1 MSDVQFTLGVD
12 DAGGIR
18 QLDRFRKAAQA
29 TFEALKKPGERIT
42 VFNELQQQVDA
53 TGKAL
58 AVAKTRVRDL
68 AGELIRVDSANSR
81 TAASLR
87 EVTANVRTLE
97 SNAKALDRLQFGRAS
112 LVTARDRVRDL
123 GNELARA
130 AEPSRDLQLQYQKAV
145 NAYRT
150 LQRSVQRD
158 EVKLQG
164 VQADPRA
171 LQAARAQM
179 QQLTAEQQRSQLVLR
194 QLQGDYRNATRELDT
209 LTTRAKTQGGELGQ
223 LRTQLRAAGV
233 DTTRLAAEQIRLR
246 AEMAKAVPKVALQAA
261 VAGARESLGVRPFA
275 EINNEVTR
283 LQRNFQLLKA
293 SGQLSA
299 AELTQA
305 HVRML
310 ERTRELTE
318 QTNGWRTSLA
328 GVRNEVVAG
337 AAAFGGIVLAG
348 QRSFQK
354 FADFEQEMAGIQ
366 SITEL
371 TGKEVEAL
379 GEQVSKLS
387 LEMGQGAAQSAAAL
401 REILGSGIE
410 TSRGMD
416 VLRESSRAA
425 IAGMTSPEKAADV
438 GISVLNAYGDSV
450 DKLGER
456 YDQLFL
462 TIQDGRV
469 SFDDLAAGLGQVLP
483 SASAAQVGFDEIGAA
498 IARMTVQ
505 GIKAPIAIT
514 GLRSAITQL
523 SSPSPQAAKAMKEL
537 GIQWD
542 GLAGTLRQ
550 VAALKLTPEQMRSVV
565 PDIEGRTAVL
575 ALVNQMEAFNEQL
588 KRMDSAAGST
598 ERAYNI
604 MKDTPE
610 QQVRRFGSAV
620 ETLQR
625 EFGKVLSAGLPLVVG
640 LTDML
645 KAFSDLDQQTKSTII
660 SLVALGVTGKAL
672 AVVIKAIRGPFALLL
687 THISSVPGAAGAAGG
702 AVTGL
707 GGKLTQLGEIAG
719 RINLG
724 KALRVSGYAIIL
736 DQLSELYGLYQQMQE
751 LEREQ
756 EATRAGIAR
765 DIQATQG
772 YRNTLILTQQEV
784 SKLTEVEKTSY
795 VERLKQAET
804 YYRKLSE
811 QISRKDAEEKGV
823 TAPVS
828 KEALDA
834 FRQARQYQSAYS
846 KINELQAGRLASEKS
861 FQDRQDKIKK
871 EEITKVKA
879 QIAQLLGE
887 YERAN
892 KRLEETRKKRLE
904 IQKRFSELVKSFTTQ
919 KGPDASFG
927 DLNLAKINAR
937 NALRRGDTDQALA
950 EAERAAKIM
959 ESLREAGTN
968 TYGFA
973 GIAKELEQ
981 IANAAAK
988 MDEKTAESSVKA
1000 NEAVI
1005 EQLLQKA
1012 EALKRISVGFV
1023 SDAESEDATRAR
1035 MLALAEEWRRYM
1047 QVQVTLI
1054 PPDAGDKKQAESMVN
1069 GAAPATTIPSPPKL
1083 ATGGIVRGPGTA
1095 TSDSIWAR
1103 LSDGEGVLNAAAV
1116 RHYGQ
1121 GLVHQLNRRALPR
1134 FADGGV
1140 VGRAAPPV
1148 VPAHGDLTATAGGAD
1163 QDWGTQVWD
1172 FGQGQTATIRMPRS
1186 TAEEIR
1192 RARLKLGS

>member
-145 NAYRT
+145 DAYRT

-164 VQADPRA
+164 VKADPQA

-209 LTTRAKTQGGELGQ
+209 LTTRASTQSAQLGQ

-233 DTTRLAAEQIRLR
+233 DTTQLAAEQVRLR
-246 AEMAKAVPKVALQAA
+246 AEMAKAAPNIALQAA
-261 VAGARESLGVRPFA
+261 VGSAREALGVRPFA
-275 EINNEVTR
+275 EINGEITR

-299 AELTQA
+299 TELTQA

-348 QRSFQK
+348 RKSFGEYAGFTQ
-354 FADFEQEMAGIQ
+354 QMAGVE

-371 TGKEVEAL
+371 TSSQIRTLSQDVRT
-379 GEQVSKLS
+379 LS
-387 LEMGQGAAQSAAAL
+387 LEMGKPAAQSAAAL
-401 REILGSGIE
+401 RDILGSGIATE
-410 TSRGMD
+410 RGLE
-416 VLRESSRAA
+416 VLGKSTKAA
-425 IAGMTSPEKAADV
+425 IAGMTDTKTAASV
-438 GISVLNAYGDSV
+438 GVSVLNAYGEGV
-450 DKLGER
+450 EKLDER

-462 TIQDGRV
+462 TVQDGV
-469 SFDDLAAGLGQVLP
+469 VEFDELAAGIGQVLP
-483 SASAAQVGFDEIGAA
+483 SAAAAKVGFDEIGAA

-523 SSPSPQAAKAMKEL
+523 SSPSPESAKAMKEL

-542 GLAGTLRQ
+542 GLAGTLRKI
-550 VAALKLTPEQMRSVV
+550 ASLKLTPEQMRSIV

-575 ALVNQMEAFNEQL
+575 ALTNQMDAFNEQL

-604 MKDTPE
+604 MKDTPQ
-610 QQVRRFGSAV
+610 QQVERFKVAV
-620 ETLQR
+620 NELQIA
-625 EFGKVLSAGLPLVVG
+625 FGQVLAAGLPLVNG

-645 KAFSDLDQQTKSTII
+645 NAFNELDPKVKNTII

-672 AVVIKAIRGPFALLL
+672 GVVLNAIRGPFALLL
-687 THISSVPGAAGAAGG
+687 THISTVPGAAGAAGG

-724 KALRVSGYAIIL
+724 KALRITGYGIIL
-736 DQLSELYGLYQQMQE
+736 EQLGELYDLYQQMQE

-756 EATRAGIAR
+756 ESYNESLKAGIA
-765 DIQATQG
+765 ASEP
-772 YRNTLILTQQEV
+772 YRNTLILQGDEIK
-784 SKLTEVEKTSY
+784 KLSETERKTY
-795 VERLKQAET
+795 LDRLKQAET
-804 YYRKLSE
+804 YYAKLAE
-811 QISRKDAEEKGV
+811 QIARQDAEKNGMS
-823 TAPVS
+823 APVS
-828 KEALDA
+828 KEAVDA
-834 FRQARQYQSAYS
+834 AGQARRYREAFKALDVVQQD
-846 KINELQAGRLASEKS
+846 RLAKDKA
-861 FQDRQDKIKK
+861 FQGRQDTLRKQ
-871 EEITKVKA
+871 ELEKVKT
-879 QIAQLLGE
+879 QLAQLTDE
-887 YERAN
+887 HTAAN
-892 KRLEETRKKRLE
+892 KRLEEARKARLE
-904 IQKRFSELVKSFTTQ
+904 IQKRFAGLVTSFTTQ
-919 KGPDASFG
+919 PAKAPSFG
-927 DLNLAKINAR
+927 SLNQAKINAR
-937 NALRRGDTDQALA
+937 DALRVGDTDKALA

-959 ESLREAGTN
+959 EDLRDAGTN

-973 GIAKELEQ
+973 GIAKELQQ

-988 MDEKTAESSVKA
+988 MDENTAESSVKA

-1023 SDAESEDATRAR
+1023 SDTESEEATRQR
-1035 MLALAEEWRRYM
+1035 MLALASEWQKYM
-1047 QVQVTLI
+1047 AVKVVLI
-1054 PPDAGDKKQAESMVN
+1054 PPDTSGIKDAGKMIDAST
-1069 GAAPATTIPSPPKL
+1069 AIPGH
-1083 ATGGIVRGPGTA
+1083 ANGTA
-1095 TSDSIWAR
+1095 SALPGWAWVGENGPELLRMRGGEQVLPSGLSLALDSQAR
-1103 LSDGEGVLNAAAV
+1103 NGGLARNLPEIPQVNSQAMQPANPLEHWGAV
-1116 RHYGQ
+1116 DLGLPGGGSAQ
-1121 GLVHQLNRRALPR
+1121 VLVHQKSMP
-1134 FADGGV
+1134 
-1140 VGRAAPPV
+1140 
-1148 VPAHGDLTATAGGAD
+1148 DLLRLQA
-1163 QDWGTQVWD
+1163 
-1172 FGQGQTATIRMPRS
+1172 RMR
-1186 TAEEIR
+1186 
-1192 RARLKLGS
+1192 GSKR

>member
-18 QLDRFRKAAQA
+18 QLDQFRKAAQA

-42 VFNELQQQVDA
+42 VFNDLQQQVDA

-68 AGELIRVDSANSR
+68 GSELVRVDSANSR

-97 SNAKALDRLQFGRAS
+97 SNAKALDRLQFGQAS

-145 NAYRT
+145 DAYRT

-158 EVKLQG
+158 EVKLQS
-164 VQADPRA
+164 VQADPQA

-179 QQLTAEQQRSQLVLR
+179 QQLTAEQQRSQVVLR

-209 LTTRAKTQGGELGQ
+209 LTTRASTQSAQLGQ

-233 DTTRLAAEQIRLR
+233 DTTQLAAEQVRLR
-246 AEMAKAVPKVALQAA
+246 AELAKAAPNIALQAA
-261 VAGARESLGVRPFA
+261 VGSARESLGVRPFA
-275 EINNEVTR
+275 EINSEITR

-299 AELTQA
+299 TELTQA

-337 AAAFGGIVLAG
+337 AAAFGGIALAG

-354 FADFEQEMAGIQ
+354 FAGFEQQMAGIQ

-371 TGKEVEAL
+371 TGKQVKGMGEEVRR
-379 GEQVSKLS
+379 LS
-387 LEMGQGAAQSAAAL
+387 LEMGQPAAESAAAL

-410 TSRGMD
+410 SSRGMD

-425 IAGMTSPEKAADV
+425 IAGMTNTKTAADV
-438 GISVLNAYGDSV
+438 GVSVLNAYGDGV

-462 TIQDGRV
+462 AIQDGRV
-469 SFDDLAAGLGQVLP
+469 EFDELAAGLGQVLP
-483 SASAAQVGFDEIGAA
+483 SAAAAKVGFDEIGAA

-523 SSPSPQAAKAMKEL
+523 SSPSPEAAKAMKEL
-537 GIQWD
+537 GIRWD

-550 VAALKLTPEQMRSVV
+550 VAALKLTPEQMRSIV

-575 ALVNQMEAFNEQL
+575 ALTNQMDAFNQQL

-610 QQVRRFGSAV
+610 QQVKRFVSAV
-620 ETLQR
+620 GDLQI
-625 EFGKVLSAGLPLVVG
+625 EFGKVIAAGLPLVIG

-645 KAFSDLDQQTKSTII
+645 KAFSGLDQQTKSTII

-707 GGKLTQLGEIAG
+707 GGRLTQLGEIAG
-719 RINLG
+719 RLNIG
-724 KALRVSGYAIIL
+724 KALRITGYGIIL
-736 DQLSELYGLYQQMQE
+736 EQLSELYSLYGRMQE
-751 LEREQ
+751 LDKAQ
-756 EATRAGIAR
+756 ADYNASLQAGINA
-765 DIQATQG
+765 AEP
-772 YRNTLILTQQEV
+772 YRNTLVLQGEEV
-784 SKLTEVEKTSY
+784 KKLTVAERNAY
-795 VERLKQAET
+795 VDRLRRAED
-804 YYRKLSE
+804 YYRQLSE
-811 QISRKDAEEKGV
+811 QISRQDMEKLGP
-823 TAPVS
+823 TAAVS
-828 KEALDA
+828 KEALEA
-834 FRQARQYQSAYS
+834 ARKASEYRKAYGD
-846 KINELQAGRLASEKS
+846 INAVQEDRLTKEKS
-861 FQDRQDKIKK
+861 FQQRQDKLKG
-871 EEITKVKA
+871 EELTKIKA
-879 QIAQLLGE
+879 QLAAVTKE
-887 YERAN
+887 HEEAN
-892 KRLEETRKKRLE
+892 KNLEEARKKRLE
-904 IQKRFSELVKSFTTQ
+904 IQKRFQELVTSFTTQ
-919 KGPDASFG
+919 KGPEASFG
-927 DLNLAKINAR
+927 SLNQAKISAR
-937 NALRRGDTDQALA
+937 NALRAGDTDKALA

-959 ESLREAGTN
+959 EDLREAGTN

-973 GIAKELEQ
+973 GIAKELQQ
-981 IANAAAK
+981 IANAAAQ
-988 MDEKTAESSVKA
+988 MDERTAESGVKA
-1000 NEAVI
+1000 REAVI

-1023 SDAESEDATRAR
+1023 SDGESEEATRQR
-1035 MLALAEEWRRYM
+1035 MLTLAGEWQKYM
-1047 QVQVTLI
+1047 QVKVVLI
-1054 PPDAGDKKQAESMVN
+1054 PPDTSGIKDAGKMIDAS
-1069 GAAPATTIPSPPKL
+1069 GTIPGH
-1083 ATGGIVRGPGTA
+1083 ANGTA
-1095 TSDSIWAR
+1095 SALPGWAWVGENGPELLRMRGGEQVLPSGLSLALDSQAR
-1103 LSDGEGVLNAAAV
+1103 NGGLARNLPEIPQVNSQAMQPANPLEHWGAV
-1116 RHYGQ
+1116 DLGLPGGGSAQ
-1121 GLVHQLNRRALPR
+1121 VLVHQKSMP
-1134 FADGGV
+1134 
-1140 VGRAAPPV
+1140 
-1148 VPAHGDLTATAGGAD
+1148 DLLRLQA
-1163 QDWGTQVWD
+1163 
-1172 FGQGQTATIRMPRS
+1172 RMR
-1186 TAEEIR
+1186 
-1192 RARLKLGS
+1192 GSKR

>member
-18 QLDRFRKAAQA
+18 QLDQFRKAAQA

-42 VFNELQQQVDA
+42 VFNDLQQQVDA

-68 AGELIRVDSANSR
+68 GSELVRVDSANSR

-97 SNAKALDRLQFGRAS
+97 SNAKALDRLQFGQAS

-145 NAYRT
+145 DAYRT

-179 QQLTAEQQRSQLVLR
+179 QQLTAEQQRSQVVLR

-209 LTTRAKTQGGELGQ
+209 LTTRASTQSAQLGQ

-233 DTTRLAAEQIRLR
+233 DTTQLAAEQVRLR
-246 AEMAKAVPKVALQAA
+246 AELAKAAPNIALQAA
-261 VAGARESLGVRPFA
+261 VGSARESLGVRPFA
-275 EINNEVTR
+275 EINSEITR

-299 AELTQA
+299 TELTQA

-348 QRSFQK
+348 GKSFGEYAGFTQ
-354 FADFEQEMAGIQ
+354 QMAGVE

-371 TGKEVEAL
+371 TSSQIRTLSQDVRT
-379 GEQVSKLS
+379 LS
-387 LEMGQGAAQSAAAL
+387 LEMGKPAAQSAAAL
-401 REILGSGIE
+401 RDILGSGIATE
-410 TSRGMD
+410 RGLE
-416 VLRESSRAA
+416 VLGKSTKAA
-425 IAGMTSPEKAADV
+425 IAGMTDTKTAASV
-438 GISVLNAYGDSV
+438 GVSVLNAYGEGV
-450 DKLGER
+450 EKLDER

-462 TIQDGRV
+462 TVQDGV
-469 SFDDLAAGLGQVLP
+469 VEFDELAAGIGQVLP
-483 SASAAQVGFDEIGAA
+483 SAAAAKVGFDEIGAA

-523 SSPSPQAAKAMKEL
+523 SSPSPESAKAMKEL

-542 GLAGTLRQ
+542 GLAGTLRK
-550 VAALKLTPEQMRSVV
+550 VASLKLTPEQMRSIV

-575 ALVNQMEAFNEQL
+575 ALTNQMDAFNEQL

-604 MKDTPE
+604 MKDTPQ
-610 QQVRRFGSAV
+610 QQVERFKVAV
-620 ETLQR
+620 NELQIA
-625 EFGKVLSAGLPLVVG
+625 FGQVLAAGLPLVNG

-645 KAFSDLDQQTKSTII
+645 NAFNELDPKVKNTII

-672 AVVIKAIRGPFALLL
+672 GVVLNAIRGPFALLL
-687 THISSVPGAAGAAGG
+687 THISTVPGAAGAAGG

-707 GGKLTQLGEIAG
+707 GGRLTQLGEIAG

-724 KALRVSGYAIIL
+724 KALRITGYGIIL
-736 DQLSELYGLYQQMQE
+736 EQLGELYDLYQQMQE

-756 EATRAGIAR
+756 ESYNESLKAGIAVSEP
-765 DIQATQG
+765 
-772 YRNTLILTQQEV
+772 YRNTLILQGDEIK
-784 SKLTEVEKTSY
+784 KLSETERKTY
-795 VERLKQAET
+795 LDRLKQAET
-804 YYRKLSE
+804 YYAKLAE
-811 QISRKDAEEKGV
+811 QIARQDAEKNGMS
-823 TAPVS
+823 APVS
-828 KEALDA
+828 KEAVDA
-834 FRQARQYQSAYS
+834 AGQARRYREAFKALDVVQQD
-846 KINELQAGRLASEKS
+846 RLAKDKA
-861 FQDRQDKIKK
+861 FQGRQDTLRKQ
-871 EEITKVKA
+871 ELEKVKT
-879 QIAQLLGE
+879 QLAQLTDE
-887 YERAN
+887 HTAAN
-892 KRLEETRKKRLE
+892 KRLEEARKARLE
-904 IQKRFSELVKSFTTQ
+904 IQKRFAGLVTSFTTQ
-919 KGPDASFG
+919 PAKAPSFG
-927 DLNLAKINAR
+927 SLNQAKISAR
-937 NALRRGDTDQALA
+937 DALRVGDTDKALA

-959 ESLREAGTN
+959 EDLRDAGTN

-973 GIAKELEQ
+973 GIAKELQQ

-988 MDEKTAESSVKA
+988 MDENTAESSVKA

-1023 SDAESEDATRAR
+1023 SDTESEEATRQR
-1035 MLALAEEWRRYM
+1035 MLALASEWQKYM
-1047 QVQVTLI
+1047 AVKVVLI
-1054 PPDAGDKKQAESMVN
+1054 PPDTSGIKDAGKMIDAST
-1069 GAAPATTIPSPPKL
+1069 AIPGH
-1083 ATGGIVRGPGTA
+1083 ANGTA
-1095 TSDSIWAR
+1095 SALPGWAWVGENGPELLRMRGGEQVLPSGLSLALDSQAR
-1103 LSDGEGVLNAAAV
+1103 NGGLARNLPEIPQVNSQAMQPANPLEHWGAV
-1116 RHYGQ
+1116 DLGLPGGGSAQ
-1121 GLVHQLNRRALPR
+1121 VLVHQKSMP
-1134 FADGGV
+1134 
-1140 VGRAAPPV
+1140 
-1148 VPAHGDLTATAGGAD
+1148 DLLRLQA
-1163 QDWGTQVWD
+1163 
-1172 FGQGQTATIRMPRS
+1172 RMR
-1186 TAEEIR
+1186 
-1192 RARLKLGS
+1192 GSKR

>member
-18 QLDRFRKAAQA
+18 QLDQFRKAAQA

-42 VFNELQQQVDA
+42 VFNDLQQQVDA

-68 AGELIRVDSANSR
+68 GSELVRVDSANSR

-97 SNAKALDRLQFGRAS
+97 SNAKALDRLQFGQAN
-112 LVTARDRVRDL
+112 LVAARDRVRDL

-145 NAYRT
+145 DAYRT
-150 LQRSVQRD
+150 LQRRVQRD

-164 VQADPRA
+164 VQADPQA
-171 LQAARAQM
+171 LLAARAQM
-179 QQLTAEQQRSQLVLR
+179 QQLTGEQQRSQVVLR

-209 LTTRAKTQGGELGQ
+209 LTTRASTQSTRLGQ

-233 DTTRLAAEQIRLR
+233 DTTQLAAEQSRLR
-246 AEMAKAVPKVALQAA
+246 AELAKAAPNIALQAA
-261 VAGARESLGVRPFA
+261 VGSARESLGVRPFA
-275 EINNEVTR
+275 EINGEITR

-299 AELTQA
+299 TELTQA

-348 QRSFQK
+348 RKSFGE
-354 FADFEQEMAGIQ
+354 FAGFTQEMAGVE

-371 TGKEVEAL
+371 TSSQIKTLSQDVRT
-379 GEQVSKLS
+379 LS
-387 LEMGQGAAQSAAAL
+387 LEMGKPAAQSAAAL
-401 REILGSGIE
+401 RDILGSGIATE
-410 TSRGMD
+410 RGLE
-416 VLRESSRAA
+416 VLGKSTKAA
-425 IAGMTSPEKAADV
+425 IAGMTDTKTAASV
-438 GISVLNAYGDSV
+438 GVSVLNAYGEGV
-450 DKLGER
+450 EKLDER

-462 TIQDGRV
+462 TVQDGV
-469 SFDDLAAGLGQVLP
+469 VEFDELAAGIGQVLP
-483 SASAAQVGFDEIGAA
+483 SAAAAKVGFDEIGAA

-550 VAALKLTPEQMRSVV
+550 IASLKLSPEDMRNIV

-575 ALVNQMEAFNEQL
+575 ALTNQMDAFNEQL

-604 MKDTPE
+604 MKDTPQ
-610 QQVRRFGSAV
+610 QQVERFKVAV
-620 ETLQR
+620 NELQIA
-625 EFGKVLSAGLPLVVG
+625 FGQVLAAGLPLVNG

-645 KAFSDLDQQTKSTII
+645 NAFNELDPKVKNTII

-672 AVVIKAIRGPFALLL
+672 GVVLNAIRGPFALLL

-707 GGKLTQLGEIAG
+707 GGKLTQLGEVVG
-719 RINLG
+719 RINIG
-724 KALRVSGYAIIL
+724 KALRITGYGIIL
-736 DQLSELYGLYQQMQE
+736 EQLSELYSLYGRMQE
-751 LEREQ
+751 LDKAQ
-756 EATRAGIAR
+756 ADYNASLQAGINAAEPYR
-765 DIQATQG
+765 STLVLQG
-772 YRNTLILTQQEV
+772 EEV
-784 SKLTEVEKTSY
+784 KKLTVAERNAY
-795 VERLKQAET
+795 VDRLRQAED
-804 YYRKLSE
+804 YYRQLSE
-811 QISRKDAEEKGV
+811 QISRQDMEKLGP
-823 TAPVS
+823 TAAVS
-828 KEALDA
+828 KEALEA
-834 FRQARQYQSAYS
+834 ARKASEYRKAYGD
-846 KINELQAGRLASEKS
+846 INAVQEDRLNKEKS
-861 FQDRQDKIKK
+861 FQQRQDKLKG
-871 EEITKVKA
+871 EELTKIKA
-879 QIAQLLGE
+879 QLAAVTKE
-887 YERAN
+887 HEEAN
-892 KRLEETRKKRLE
+892 KNLEEARKKRLE
-904 IQKRFSELVKSFTTQ
+904 IQKRFQELVTSFTTQ
-919 KGPDASFG
+919 KGPEASFG
-927 DLNLAKINAR
+927 SLNQAKISAR
-937 NALRRGDTDQALA
+937 DALRVGDTDKALA

-959 ESLREAGTN
+959 EDLREAGTN

-973 GIAKELEQ
+973 GIAKELQQ
-981 IANAAAK
+981 IANAAAQ
-988 MDEKTAESSVKA
+988 MDERTAESGVEA
-1000 NEAVI
+1000 REAVI

-1023 SDAESEDATRAR
+1023 SDGESEEATRQR
-1035 MLALAEEWRRYM
+1035 MLTLASEWQKYM
-1047 QVQVTLI
+1047 QVKVVLI
-1054 PPDAGDKKQAESMVN
+1054 PPDTSGIKDAGKLIDAS
-1069 GAAPATTIPSPPKL
+1069 ATTSGY
-1083 ATGGIVRGPGTA
+1083 ATGTASAVPGWAWVGENGPELLRMRGGEQVLPSGLSLALDSQARNSGLARNLPEIPQVNSQAMQPANPLEHWGAVDLGLPGGGTA
-1095 TSDSIWAR
+1095 Q
-1103 LSDGEGVLNAAAV
+1103 V
-1116 RHYGQ
+1116 
-1121 GLVHQLNRRALPR
+1121 LVHQKSMP
-1134 FADGGV
+1134 
-1140 VGRAAPPV
+1140 
-1148 VPAHGDLTATAGGAD
+1148 DLLRLQA
-1163 QDWGTQVWD
+1163 
-1172 FGQGQTATIRMPRS
+1172 RMR
-1186 TAEEIR
+1186 
-1192 RARLKLGS
+1192 GSKR

>member
-18 QLDRFRKAAQA
+18 QLDQFRKAAQA

-58 AVAKTRVRDL
+58 TVAKTRVRDL

-130 AEPSRDLQLQYQKAV
+130 AEPSRDLLLQYQKAV

-179 QQLTAEQQRSQLVLR
+179 QQLTAEQQRSQVVLR

-233 DTTRLAAEQIRLR
+233 DTTRLAAEQVRLR

-275 EINNEVTR
+275 EINSEVTR

-299 AELTQA
+299 TELTQA

-348 QRSFQK
+348 RKSFSE
-354 FADFEQEMAGIQ
+354 FADFTQQMAGVE

-371 TGKEVEAL
+371 TSSQIKTLSQEVRT
-379 GEQVSKLS
+379 LS
-387 LEMGQGAAQSAAAL
+387 TEMGKPAAQSAAAL
-401 REILGSGIE
+401 RDILGSGIATE
-410 TSRGMD
+410 RGLE
-416 VLRESSRAA
+416 VLGKATKAA
-425 IAGMTSPEKAADV
+425 IAGMTDTKTAASV
-438 GISVLNAYGDSV
+438 GVSVLNAYGESV
-450 DKLGER
+450 DMLDER

-462 TIQDGRV
+462 TVQDGV
-469 SFDDLAAGLGQVLP
+469 VEFDELAAGIGQVLP
-483 SASAAQVGFDEIGAA
+483 SAAAAKVGFDEIGAA

-523 SSPSPQAAKAMKEL
+523 SSPSPEAAKAMKEL

-550 VAALKLTPEQMRSVV
+550 IAAKKLGPEAMRSIV

-588 KRMDSAAGST
+588 LRMEGAAGST

-604 MKDTPE
+604 MKDTPQ
-610 QQVRRFGSAV
+610 QQVENFKTAVNDLQIAFG
-620 ETLQR
+620 Q
-625 EFGKVLSAGLPLVVG
+625 VLAAGLPLVNG

-645 KAFSDLDQQTKSTII
+645 NAFNELDPSVKSAVI
-660 SLVALGVTGKAL
+660 SLVVLGVTGKAL
-672 AVVIKAIRGPFALLL
+672 SIVVSSIRGPFSLFLGHLRETPAAAK
-687 THISSVPGAAGAAGG
+687 AAGSSLDL
-702 AVTGL
+702 L
-707 GGKLTQLGEIAG
+707 GGKIGRLGG
-719 RINLG
+719 RMKSMKL
-724 KALRVSGYAIIL
+724 KTALRGSGWLTAGVLFAEWLSLKSDLQKLANDQAEVEADLAKKTAETAKYADVLIKTAGAV
-736 DQLSELYGLYQQMQE
+736 QGLSEDEKKEYAKQLQMAE
-751 LEREQ
+751 EHW
-756 EATRAGIAR
+756 
-765 DIQATQG
+765 
-772 YRNTLILTQQEV
+772 
-784 SKLTEVEKTSY
+784 
-795 VERLKQAET
+795 RL
-804 YYRKLSE
+804 RSE
-811 QISRKDAEEKGV
+811 QISRQDLKNLGPN
-823 TAPVS
+823 APVS
-828 KEALDA
+828 KEALQAANTASEYRKAYANIDA
-834 FRQARQYQSAYS
+834 VQ
-846 KINELQAGRLASEKS
+846 EDRLTKEKS
-861 FQDRQDKIKK
+861 FQQRQDKLKGEELTKIKTQLAAVTK
-871 EEITKVKA
+871 EHE
-879 QIAQLLGE
+879 E
-887 YERAN
+887 AN
-892 KRLEETRKKRLE
+892 KNLEEARKKRLE
-904 IQKRFSELVKSFTTQ
+904 IQKRFQELVTSFTTQ
-919 KGPDASFG
+919 KGPEASFG
-927 DLNLAKINAR
+927 SLNQAKISAR
-937 NALRRGDTDQALA
+937 DALRAGDTDKALA

-959 ESLREAGTN
+959 EDLREAGTN

-973 GIAKELEQ
+973 GIAKELQQ
-981 IANAAAK
+981 IANAAAQ
-988 MDEKTAESSVKA
+988 MDERTAESGVKA
-1000 NEAVI
+1000 REAVI

-1023 SDAESEDATRAR
+1023 SDGESEEATRQR
-1035 MLALAEEWRRYM
+1035 MLTLAGEWQKYM
-1047 QVQVTLI
+1047 QVKVVLI
-1054 PPDAGDKKQAESMVN
+1054 PPDTSGIKDAGKMIDAS
-1069 GAAPATTIPSPPKL
+1069 GTIPGH
-1083 ATGGIVRGPGTA
+1083 ANGTA
-1095 TSDSIWAR
+1095 SALPGWAWVGENGPELLRMRGGEQVLPSGLSLALDSQAR
-1103 LSDGEGVLNAAAV
+1103 NGGLARNLPEIPQVNSQAIQPANPLEHWGAV
-1116 RHYGQ
+1116 DLGLPGGGSAQ
-1121 GLVHQLNRRALPR
+1121 VLVHQKSMP
-1134 FADGGV
+1134 
-1140 VGRAAPPV
+1140 
-1148 VPAHGDLTATAGGAD
+1148 DLLRLQA
-1163 QDWGTQVWD
+1163 
-1172 FGQGQTATIRMPRS
+1172 RMR
-1186 TAEEIR
+1186 
-1192 RARLKLGS
+1192 GSKR

>member
-18 QLDRFRKAAQA
+18 QLDQFRKAAQA

-42 VFNELQQQVDA
+42 VFNDLQQQVDA

-68 AGELIRVDSANSR
+68 GSELVRVDSANSR

-97 SNAKALDRLQFGRAS
+97 SNAKALDRLQFGQAS

-145 NAYRT
+145 DAYRT

-179 QQLTAEQQRSQLVLR
+179 QQLTAEQQRSQVVLR

-209 LTTRAKTQGGELGQ
+209 LTTRASTQSAQLGQ

-233 DTTRLAAEQIRLR
+233 DTTQLAAEQVRLR
-246 AEMAKAVPKVALQAA
+246 AELAKAAPNIALQAA
-261 VAGARESLGVRPFA
+261 VGSARESLGVRPFA
-275 EINNEVTR
+275 EINSEITR

-299 AELTQA
+299 TELTQA

-348 QRSFQK
+348 GKSFGEYAGFTQ
-354 FADFEQEMAGIQ
+354 QMAGVE

-371 TGKEVEAL
+371 TSSQIRTLSQDVRT
-379 GEQVSKLS
+379 LS
-387 LEMGQGAAQSAAAL
+387 LEMGKPAAQSAAAL
-401 REILGSGIE
+401 RDILGSGIATE
-410 TSRGMD
+410 RGLE
-416 VLRESSRAA
+416 VLGKSTKAA
-425 IAGMTSPEKAADV
+425 IAGMTDTKTAASV
-438 GISVLNAYGDSV
+438 GVSVLNAYGEGV
-450 DKLGER
+450 EKLDER

-462 TIQDGRV
+462 TVQDGV
-469 SFDDLAAGLGQVLP
+469 VEFDELAAGIGQVLP
-483 SASAAQVGFDEIGAA
+483 SAAAAKVGFDEIGAA

-523 SSPSPQAAKAMKEL
+523 SSPSPESAKAMKEL

-542 GLAGTLRQ
+542 GLAGTLRK
-550 VAALKLTPEQMRSVV
+550 VASLKLTPEQMRSIV

-575 ALVNQMEAFNEQL
+575 ALTNQMDAFNEQL

-604 MKDTPE
+604 MKDTPQ
-610 QQVRRFGSAV
+610 QQVERFKVAV
-620 ETLQR
+620 NELQIA
-625 EFGKVLSAGLPLVVG
+625 FGQVLAAGLPLVNG

-645 KAFSDLDQQTKSTII
+645 NAFNELDPKVKNTII

-672 AVVIKAIRGPFALLL
+672 GVVLNAIRGPFALLL

-724 KALRVSGYAIIL
+724 QALRITGYGIIL
-736 DQLSELYGLYQQMQE
+736 EQLGELYDLYQQMQE

-756 EATRAGIAR
+756 ESYNESLKAGIA
-765 DIQATQG
+765 ASEP
-772 YRNTLILTQQEV
+772 YRNTLILQGDEIK
-784 SKLTEVEKTSY
+784 KLSETERKTY
-795 VERLKQAET
+795 LDRLKQAET
-804 YYRKLSE
+804 YYAKLAE
-811 QISRKDAEEKGV
+811 QIARQDAEKNGMS
-823 TAPVS
+823 APVS
-828 KEALDA
+828 KEAVDA
-834 FRQARQYQSAYS
+834 AGQARRYREAFKALDVVQQD
-846 KINELQAGRLASEKS
+846 RLAKDKA
-861 FQDRQDKIKK
+861 FQGRQDTLRKQ
-871 EEITKVKA
+871 ELEKVKT
-879 QIAQLLGE
+879 QLAQLTDE
-887 YERAN
+887 HTAAN
-892 KRLEETRKKRLE
+892 KRLEEARKARLE
-904 IQKRFSELVKSFTTQ
+904 IQKRFAGLVTSFTTQ
-919 KGPDASFG
+919 PAKAPSFG
-927 DLNLAKINAR
+927 SLNQAKINAR
-937 NALRRGDTDQALA
+937 DALRVGDTDKALA

-959 ESLREAGTN
+959 EDLRDAGTN

-973 GIAKELEQ
+973 GIAKELQQ

-988 MDEKTAESSVKA
+988 MDENTAESSVKA

-1023 SDAESEDATRAR
+1023 SDTESEEATRQR
-1035 MLALAEEWRRYM
+1035 MLALASEWQKYM
-1047 QVQVTLI
+1047 AVKVVLI
-1054 PPDAGDKKQAESMVN
+1054 PPDTSGIKDAGKMIDAST
-1069 GAAPATTIPSPPKL
+1069 AIPGH
-1083 ATGGIVRGPGTA
+1083 ANGTA
-1095 TSDSIWAR
+1095 SALPGWAWVGENGPELLRMRGGEQVLPSGLSLALDSQAR
-1103 LSDGEGVLNAAAV
+1103 NGGLARNLPEIPQVNSQAMQPANPLEHWGAV
-1116 RHYGQ
+1116 DLGLPGGGSAQ
-1121 GLVHQLNRRALPR
+1121 VLVHQKSMP
-1134 FADGGV
+1134 
-1140 VGRAAPPV
+1140 
-1148 VPAHGDLTATAGGAD
+1148 DLLRLQA
-1163 QDWGTQVWD
+1163 
-1172 FGQGQTATIRMPRS
+1172 RMR
-1186 TAEEIR
+1186 
-1192 RARLKLGS
+1192 GSKR

>member
-18 QLDRFRKAAQA
+18 QLDQFRKAAQA

-87 EVTANVRTLE
+87 EVTAKLRTLE

-112 LVTARDRVRDL
+112 LVTARDRVREL

-145 NAYRT
+145 DAYRT

-179 QQLTAEQQRSQLVLR
+179 QQLTAEQQRSQVVLR

-233 DTTRLAAEQIRLR
+233 DTTRLAAEQVRLR

-275 EINNEVTR
+275 EINSEVTR

-348 QRSFQK
+348 RKSFSE
-354 FADFEQEMAGIQ
+354 FADFTQQMAGVE

-371 TGKEVEAL
+371 TSSQIKTLSQEVRT
-379 GEQVSKLS
+379 LS
-387 LEMGQGAAQSAAAL
+387 TEMGKPAAQSAAAL
-401 REILGSGIE
+401 RDILGSGIATE
-410 TSRGMD
+410 RGLE
-416 VLRESSRAA
+416 VLGKATKAA
-425 IAGMTSPEKAADV
+425 IAGMTDTKTAASV
-438 GISVLNAYGDSV
+438 GVSVLNAYGESV
-450 DKLGER
+450 DMLDER

-462 TIQDGRV
+462 TVQDGV
-469 SFDDLAAGLGQVLP
+469 VEFDELAAGIGQVLP
-483 SASAAQVGFDEIGAA
+483 SAAAAKVGFDEIGAA

-523 SSPSPQAAKAMKEL
+523 SSPSPEAAKAMKEL

-550 VAALKLTPEQMRSVV
+550 IAAQKLGPEAMRSIV

-588 KRMDSAAGST
+588 LRMEGAAGST
-598 ERAYNI
+598 KRAYDI
-604 MKDTPE
+604 MKDTPQ
-610 QQVRRFGSAV
+610 QQVEKFKTAVNELQIAFG
-620 ETLQR
+620 Q
-625 EFGKVLSAGLPLVVG
+625 VLAAGLPLVNG

-645 KAFSDLDQQTKSTII
+645 NAFNELDPEVKSTVI

-672 AVVIKAIRGPFALLL
+672 SVV
-687 THISSVPGAAGAAGG
+687 ISSVKGPFSLFLGHLRDTPAAANAAGVSLDLSGG
-702 AVTGL
+702 RIGRL
-707 GGKLTQLGEIAG
+707 GGRMKGF
-719 RINLG
+719 
-724 KALRVSGYAIIL
+724 
-736 DQLSELYGLYQQMQE
+736 
-751 LEREQ
+751 
-756 EATRAGIAR
+756 
-765 DIQATQG
+765 
-772 YRNTLILTQQEV
+772 
-784 SKLTEVEKTSY
+784 SKLTAARGGGWLTAAVLFAEWVRLKREIQKSVSDQAGVDADLSKKIAETTQYSEALVKSAEAVLGLSEVEKAEY
-795 VERLKQAET
+795 GKQLLRAEEHWRIRT
-804 YYRKLSE
+804 EYL
-811 QISRKDAEEKGV
+811 SRKDVQKNGFN
-823 TAPVS
+823 APVS

-834 FRQARQYQSAYS
+834 AAQARRYREAYNA
-846 KINELQAGRLASEKS
+846 IDGVQQDRLAKDKA
-861 FQDRQDKIKK
+861 FQGRQDTLRKQ
-871 EEITKVKA
+871 ELEKVKT
-879 QIAQLLGE
+879 QLAQLTDE
-887 YERAN
+887 HTAAN
-892 KRLEETRKKRLE
+892 KRLEEARKARLE
-904 IQKRFSELVKSFTTQ
+904 IQKRFAGLVTSFTTQ
-919 KGPDASFG
+919 PAKAPSFG
-927 DLNLAKINAR
+927 SLNQAKISAR
-937 NALRRGDTDQALA
+937 DALRVGDTDKALA

-959 ESLREAGTN
+959 EDLRDAGTN

-973 GIAKELEQ
+973 GIAKELQQ

-988 MDEKTAESSVKA
+988 MDENTAESSVKA

-1023 SDAESEDATRAR
+1023 SDTESEEATRQR
-1035 MLALAEEWRRYM
+1035 MLALASEWQKYM
-1047 QVQVTLI
+1047 AVKVVLI
-1054 PPDAGDKKQAESMVN
+1054 PPDTSGIKDAGKMIDAS
-1069 GAAPATTIPSPPKL
+1069 TTNPSPPKL

-1116 RHYGQ
+1116 RHYGP

-1148 VPAHGDLTATAGGAD
+1148 VPAHGGLTAAAGGAD

>member
-18 QLDRFRKAAQA
+18 QLDQFRKAAQA

-42 VFNELQQQVDA
+42 VFNDLQQQVDA

-68 AGELIRVDSANSR
+68 GSELVRVDSANSR

-97 SNAKALDRLQFGRAS
+97 SNAKALDRLQFGQAS

-145 NAYRT
+145 DAYRT

-171 LQAARAQM
+171 LQAARVQM
-179 QQLTAEQQRSQLVLR
+179 QQLTAEQQRSQVVLR

-209 LTTRAKTQGGELGQ
+209 LTTRASTQSAQLGQ

-233 DTTRLAAEQIRLR
+233 DTTQLAAEQVRLR
-246 AEMAKAVPKVALQAA
+246 AEMAKAAPNIALQAA
-261 VAGARESLGVRPFA
+261 VGSARESLGVRPFA
-275 EINNEVTR
+275 EINGEITR

-299 AELTQA
+299 TELTQA

-348 QRSFQK
+348 RKSFGEYAGFTQ
-354 FADFEQEMAGIQ
+354 QMAGVE

-371 TGKEVEAL
+371 TSSQIRTLSQDVRT
-379 GEQVSKLS
+379 LS
-387 LEMGQGAAQSAAAL
+387 LEMGKPAAQSAAAL
-401 REILGSGIE
+401 RDILGSGIATE
-410 TSRGMD
+410 RGLE
-416 VLRESSRAA
+416 VLGKSTKAA
-425 IAGMTSPEKAADV
+425 IAGMTDTKTAASV
-438 GISVLNAYGDSV
+438 GVSVLNAYGDGV
-450 DKLGER
+450 EKLDER

-462 TIQDGRV
+462 TVQDGV
-469 SFDDLAAGLGQVLP
+469 VEFDELAAGIGQVLP
-483 SASAAQVGFDEIGAA
+483 SAAAAKVGFDEIGAA

-550 VAALKLTPEQMRSVV
+550 IAALKLSPEDMRNIV

-575 ALVNQMEAFNEQL
+575 ALTNQMDAFNEQL

-604 MKDTPE
+604 MKDTPQ
-610 QQVRRFGSAV
+610 QQVERFKVAV
-620 ETLQR
+620 NELQIA
-625 EFGKVLSAGLPLVVG
+625 FGQVLAAGLPLVYG

-645 KAFSDLDQQTKSTII
+645 NAFNELDPKVKSTII

-672 AVVIKAIRGPFALLL
+672 GVVLNAIRGPFALLL
-687 THISSVPGAAGAAGG
+687 THISTVPGAAGAAGG

-724 KALRVSGYAIIL
+724 KALRITGYGIIL
-736 DQLSELYGLYQQMQE
+736 EQLGELYDLYQQMQE

-756 EATRAGIAR
+756 ESYNASLKAGIA
-765 DIQATQG
+765 ASEP
-772 YRNTLILTQQEV
+772 YRNTLILQGDEIK
-784 SKLTEVEKTSY
+784 KLSETERKTY
-795 VERLKQAET
+795 LDRLKQAET
-804 YYRKLSE
+804 YYAKLAE
-811 QISRKDAEEKGV
+811 QIARQDAEKNGMS
-823 TAPVS
+823 APVS
-828 KEALDA
+828 KEAVDA
-834 FRQARQYQSAYS
+834 AGQARRYREAFKALDVVQQD
-846 KINELQAGRLASEKS
+846 RLAKDKA
-861 FQDRQDKIKK
+861 FQGRQDTLRKQELEKLK
-871 EEITKVKA
+871 T
-879 QIAQLLGE
+879 QLAQLTDE
-887 YERAN
+887 HTAAN
-892 KRLEETRKKRLE
+892 KRLEEARKARLE
-904 IQKRFSELVKSFTTQ
+904 IQKRFAGLVTSFTTQ
-919 KGPDASFG
+919 PAKAPSFG
-927 DLNLAKINAR
+927 SLNQAKISAR
-937 NALRRGDTDQALA
+937 DALRVGDTDKALA

-959 ESLREAGTN
+959 EDLRDAGTN

-973 GIAKELEQ
+973 GIAKELQQ

-988 MDEKTAESSVKA
+988 MDENTAESSVKA

-1023 SDAESEDATRAR
+1023 SDTESEEATRQR
-1035 MLALAEEWRRYM
+1035 MLALASEWQKYM
-1047 QVQVTLI
+1047 AVKVVLI
-1054 PPDAGDKKQAESMVN
+1054 PPDTSGIKDAGKMIDAST
-1069 GAAPATTIPSPPKL
+1069 AIPGH
-1083 ATGGIVRGPGTA
+1083 ANGTA
-1095 TSDSIWAR
+1095 SALPGWAWVGENGPELLRMRGGEQVLPSGLSLALDSQAR
-1103 LSDGEGVLNAAAV
+1103 NGGLARNLPEIPQVNSQAMQPANPLEHWGAV
-1116 RHYGQ
+1116 DLGLPGGGSAQ
-1121 GLVHQLNRRALPR
+1121 VLVHQKSMP
-1134 FADGGV
+1134 
-1140 VGRAAPPV
+1140 
-1148 VPAHGDLTATAGGAD
+1148 DLLRLQA
-1163 QDWGTQVWD
+1163 
-1172 FGQGQTATIRMPRS
+1172 RMR
-1186 TAEEIR
+1186 
-1192 RARLKLGS
+1192 GSKR

>member
-18 QLDRFRKAAQA
+18 QLDQFRKAAQA

-42 VFNELQQQVDA
+42 VFNDLQQQVDA

-58 AVAKTRVRDL
+58 AVAKTRMRDL
-68 AGELIRVDSANSR
+68 GSELVRVDSANSR

-97 SNAKALDRLQFGRAS
+97 SNAKALDRLQFGQAS

-145 NAYRT
+145 DAYRT

-179 QQLTAEQQRSQLVLR
+179 QQLTAEQQRSQVVLR

-209 LTTRAKTQGGELGQ
+209 LTTRASTQSAQLGQ

-233 DTTRLAAEQIRLR
+233 DTTQLAAEQVRLR
-246 AEMAKAVPKVALQAA
+246 AELAKAAPNIALQAA
-261 VAGARESLGVRPFA
+261 LGSARESLGVRPFA
-275 EINNEVTR
+275 EINSEVTR

-293 SGQLSA
+293 SGKLSA
-299 AELTQA
+299 TKLTQA

-328 GVRNEVVAG
+328 AVRNEVVAG
-337 AAAFGGIVLAG
+337 AAAFGGIVLVGRQSFGEFAG
-348 QRSFQK
+348 FTQQ
-354 FADFEQEMAGIQ
+354 MAGVE

-371 TGKEVEAL
+371 TSSQIRTLSQDVRT
-379 GEQVSKLS
+379 LS
-387 LEMGQGAAQSAAAL
+387 LEMGKPAAQSAAAL
-401 REILGSGIE
+401 RDILGSGIATE
-410 TSRGMD
+410 RGLE
-416 VLRESSRAA
+416 VLGKSTKAA
-425 IAGMTSPEKAADV
+425 IAGMTDTKAAASV
-438 GISVLNAYGDSV
+438 GVSVLNAYGDGV
-450 DKLGER
+450 DKLDQR

-462 TIQDGRV
+462 TVQDGV
-469 SFDDLAAGLGQVLP
+469 VEFDELAAGIGQVLP
-483 SASAAQVGFDEIGAA
+483 SAAAAKVGFDEIGAA

-542 GLAGTLRQ
+542 GLAGALRQ
-550 VAALKLTPEQMRSVV
+550 IAALKLSPEDMRNIV

-575 ALVNQMEAFNEQL
+575 ALTNQMDAFNEQL
-588 KRMDSAAGST
+588 RRMDSAAGST

-604 MKDTPE
+604 MKDTPQ
-610 QQVRRFGSAV
+610 QQVERFKGAV
-620 ETLQR
+620 NELQIA
-625 EFGKVLSAGLPLVVG
+625 FGQVLAAG

-645 KAFSDLDQQTKSTII
+645 NAFNELDPKVKSTII
-660 SLVALGVTGKAL
+660 GLVALGVTGKAL
-672 AVVIKAIRGPFALLL
+672 GGVLNAIRGPFALLL

-707 GGKLTQLGEIAG
+707 GGKLTQLGAIAG

-724 KALRVSGYAIIL
+724 KALRIAGYGIIL
-736 DQLSELYGLYQQMQE
+736 EQLGELYDLYQQMQE

-756 EATRAGIAR
+756 ESYNESLKAGIA
-765 DIQATQG
+765 ASVP
-772 YRNTLILTQQEV
+772 YRNTLILQGDEIK
-784 SKLTEVEKTSY
+784 KLSETERKTY
-795 VERLKQAET
+795 LDRLKQAET
-804 YYRKLSE
+804 YYAKLAE
-811 QISRKDAEEKGV
+811 QIARQDAEKNGMS
-823 TAPVS
+823 APVS
-828 KEALDA
+828 KEAVDA
-834 FRQARQYQSAYS
+834 AGQARRYREAFKALDVVQQD
-846 KINELQAGRLASEKS
+846 RLAKDKA
-861 FQDRQDKIKK
+861 FQGRQDTLRKQ
-871 EEITKVKA
+871 ELEKVKT
-879 QIAQLLGE
+879 QLAQLTDE
-887 YERAN
+887 HTAAN
-892 KRLEETRKKRLE
+892 KRLEEARKARLE
-904 IQKRFSELVKSFTTQ
+904 IQKRFAGLVTSFTTQ
-919 KGPDASFG
+919 PAKAPSFG
-927 DLNLAKINAR
+927 SLNQAKISAR
-937 NALRRGDTDQALA
+937 DALRVGDTDKALA

-959 ESLREAGTN
+959 EDLRDAGTN

-973 GIAKELEQ
+973 GIAKELQQ

-988 MDEKTAESSVKA
+988 MDENTAESSVKA

-1023 SDAESEDATRAR
+1023 SDTESEEATRQR
-1035 MLALAEEWRRYM
+1035 MLALASEWQKYM
-1047 QVQVTLI
+1047 AVKVVLI
-1054 PPDAGDKKQAESMVN
+1054 PPDTSGIKDAGKMIDAST
-1069 GAAPATTIPSPPKL
+1069 AIPGH
-1083 ATGGIVRGPGTA
+1083 ANGTA
-1095 TSDSIWAR
+1095 SALPGWAWVGENGPELLRMRGGEQVLPSGLSLALDSQAR
-1103 LSDGEGVLNAAAV
+1103 NGGLARNLPEIPQVNSQAMQPANPLEHWGAV
-1116 RHYGQ
+1116 DLGLPGGGSAQ
-1121 GLVHQLNRRALPR
+1121 VLVHQKSMP
-1134 FADGGV
+1134 
-1140 VGRAAPPV
+1140 
-1148 VPAHGDLTATAGGAD
+1148 DLLRLQA
-1163 QDWGTQVWD
+1163 
-1172 FGQGQTATIRMPRS
+1172 RMRGNK
-1186 TAEEIR
+1186 R
-1192 RARLKLGS
+1192 

>member
-18 QLDRFRKAAQA
+18 QLDQFRKAAQA

-42 VFNELQQQVDA
+42 IFNDLQQQVDA

-58 AVAKTRVRDL
+58 AVAKARVRDL
-68 AGELIRVDSANSR
+68 GSELVRVDSANSR

-145 NAYRT
+145 DAYRT

-179 QQLTAEQQRSQLVLR
+179 QQLTAEQQRSQVVLR

-209 LTTRAKTQGGELGQ
+209 LTTRASTQSAQLGQ

-233 DTTRLAAEQIRLR
+233 DTTQLAAEQVRLR
-246 AEMAKAVPKVALQAA
+246 AELAKAAPNIALQAA
-261 VAGARESLGVRPFA
+261 VGSARESLGVRPFA
-275 EINNEVTR
+275 EINSEITR

-299 AELTQA
+299 TELTQA

-328 GVRNEVVAG
+328 SVRNEVVAG

-348 QRSFQK
+348 RKSFGEYAGFTQ
-354 FADFEQEMAGIQ
+354 QMAGVE

-371 TGKEVEAL
+371 TSSQIRTLSQDVRT
-379 GEQVSKLS
+379 LS
-387 LEMGQGAAQSAAAL
+387 LEMGKPAAQSAAAL
-401 REILGSGIE
+401 RDILGSGIATE
-410 TSRGMD
+410 RGLE
-416 VLRESSRAA
+416 VLGKSTKAA
-425 IAGMTSPEKAADV
+425 IAGMTDTKTAASV
-438 GISVLNAYGDSV
+438 GVSVLNAYGEGV
-450 DKLGER
+450 DKLDQR

-462 TIQDGRV
+462 TVQDGV
-469 SFDDLAAGLGQVLP
+469 VEFDELAAGIGQVLP
-483 SASAAQVGFDEIGAA
+483 SAAAAKVGFDEIGAA

-523 SSPSPQAAKAMKEL
+523 SSPSPESAKAMKEL

-542 GLAGTLRQ
+542 GLAGTLRK
-550 VAALKLTPEQMRSVV
+550 VASLKLTPEQMRSIV

-575 ALVNQMEAFNEQL
+575 ALTNQMDAFNEQL

-604 MKDTPE
+604 MKDTPQ
-610 QQVRRFGSAV
+610 QQVERFKVAV
-620 ETLQR
+620 NELQIA
-625 EFGKVLSAGLPLVVG
+625 FGQVLAAGLPLVNG

-645 KAFSDLDQQTKSTII
+645 NAFNELDPKVKNTII

-672 AVVIKAIRGPFALLL
+672 GVVLKAIRGPFALLL

-707 GGKLTQLGEIAG
+707 GGKLTQLGEVVG
-719 RINLG
+719 RINIG
-724 KALRVSGYAIIL
+724 KALRITGYGIIL
-736 DQLSELYGLYQQMQE
+736 EQLSELYSLYGRMQE
-751 LEREQ
+751 LDKAQ
-756 EATRAGIAR
+756 ADYNASLQAGINA
-765 DIQATQG
+765 AEP
-772 YRNTLILTQQEV
+772 YRNTLVLQGEEV
-784 SKLTEVEKTSY
+784 KKLTVAERNAY
-795 VERLKQAET
+795 VDRLRQAET
-804 YYRKLSE
+804 YYRQLSE
-811 QISRKDAEEKGV
+811 QISRQDMEKLGP
-823 TAPVS
+823 TAAVS
-828 KEALDA
+828 KEALEA
-834 FRQARQYQSAYS
+834 ARKASEYRKAYGD
-846 KINELQAGRLASEKS
+846 INAVQEDRLAKEKS
-861 FQDRQDKIKK
+861 FQQRQDKLKGEELTKIKTQLAAVTK
-871 EEITKVKA
+871 EHE
-879 QIAQLLGE
+879 E
-887 YERAN
+887 AN
-892 KRLEETRKKRLE
+892 KNLEEARKKRLE
-904 IQKRFSELVKSFTTQ
+904 IQKRFQELVTSFTTQ
-919 KGPDASFG
+919 KGPEASFG
-927 DLNLAKINAR
+927 SLNQAKISAR
-937 NALRRGDTDQALA
+937 NALRAGDTDKALA

-959 ESLREAGTN
+959 EDLREAGTN

-973 GIAKELEQ
+973 GIAKELQQ
-981 IANAAAK
+981 IANAAAQ
-988 MDEKTAESSVKA
+988 MDERTAESGVKA
-1000 NEAVI
+1000 REAVI

-1023 SDAESEDATRAR
+1023 SDGESEEATRQR
-1035 MLALAEEWRRYM
+1035 MLTLAGEWQKYM
-1047 QVQVTLI
+1047 QVKVVLI
-1054 PPDAGDKKQAESMVN
+1054 PPDTSGIKDAGKMIDAS
-1069 GAAPATTIPSPPKL
+1069 GTIPGH
-1083 ATGGIVRGPGTA
+1083 ANGTA
-1095 TSDSIWAR
+1095 SALPGWAWVGENGPELLRMRGGEQVLPSGLSLALDSQAR
-1103 LSDGEGVLNAAAV
+1103 SGGLARNLPEIPQVNSQAMQPANPLEHWGAV
-1116 RHYGQ
+1116 DLGLPGGGSAQ
-1121 GLVHQLNRRALPR
+1121 VLVHQKSMP
-1134 FADGGV
+1134 
-1140 VGRAAPPV
+1140 
-1148 VPAHGDLTATAGGAD
+1148 DLLRLQA
-1163 QDWGTQVWD
+1163 
-1172 FGQGQTATIRMPRS
+1172 RMR
-1186 TAEEIR
+1186 
-1192 RARLKLGS
+1192 GSKR

>member
-18 QLDRFRKAAQA
+18 QLDQFRKAAQA

-68 AGELIRVDSANSR
+68 GSELVRVDSANSR

-97 SNAKALDRLQFGRAS
+97 SNAKALDRLQFGQAS
-112 LVTARDRVRDL
+112 LVTARDRVREL

-145 NAYRT
+145 DAYRT

-179 QQLTAEQQRSQLVLR
+179 QQLTAEQQRSQVVLR

-233 DTTRLAAEQIRLR
+233 DTTRLAAEQVRLR

-275 EINNEVTR
+275 EINSEVTR

-299 AELTQA
+299 TELTQA
-305 HVRML
+305 HMRML

-348 QRSFQK
+348 RKSFSE
-354 FADFEQEMAGIQ
+354 FADFTQQMAGVE

-371 TGKEVEAL
+371 TSSQIRTLSQDVRT
-379 GEQVSKLS
+379 LS
-387 LEMGQGAAQSAAAL
+387 LEMGKPAAQSAAAL
-401 REILGSGIE
+401 RDILGSGIATE
-410 TSRGMD
+410 RGLE
-416 VLRESSRAA
+416 VLGKSTKAA
-425 IAGMTSPEKAADV
+425 IAGMTDTKTAASV
-438 GISVLNAYGDSV
+438 GVSVLNAYGDGV
-450 DKLGER
+450 EKLDER

-462 TIQDGRV
+462 TVQDGV
-469 SFDDLAAGLGQVLP
+469 VEFDELAAGIGQVLP
-483 SASAAQVGFDEIGAA
+483 SAAAAKVGFDEIGAA

-523 SSPSPQAAKAMKEL
+523 SSPSPESAKAMKEL

-542 GLAGTLRQ
+542 GLAGTLRK
-550 VAALKLTPEQMRSVV
+550 VASLKLTPEQMRSIV

-575 ALVNQMEAFNEQL
+575 ALTNQMDAFNEQL

-604 MKDTPE
+604 MKDTPQ
-610 QQVRRFGSAV
+610 QQVERFKVAV
-620 ETLQR
+620 NELQIA
-625 EFGKVLSAGLPLVVG
+625 FGQVLAAGLPLVNG

-645 KAFSDLDQQTKSTII
+645 NAFNELDPKVKNTII

-672 AVVIKAIRGPFALLL
+672 GVVLNAIRGPFALLL

-707 GGKLTQLGEIAG
+707 GGKLTQLGEVVG
-719 RINLG
+719 QINIG
-724 KALRVSGYAIIL
+724 KALRITGYGIIL
-736 DQLSELYGLYQQMQE
+736 EQLSELYSLYGRMQE
-751 LEREQ
+751 LDKAQ
-756 EATRAGIAR
+756 ADYNASLQAGINA
-765 DIQATQG
+765 AEP
-772 YRNTLILTQQEV
+772 YRNTLVLQGEEV
-784 SKLTEVEKTSY
+784 KKLTVAERNAY
-795 VERLKQAET
+795 VDRLRQAET
-804 YYRKLSE
+804 YYRQLSE
-811 QISRKDAEEKGV
+811 QISRQDMEKLGP
-823 TAPVS
+823 TAAVS
-828 KEALDA
+828 KEALEA
-834 FRQARQYQSAYS
+834 VRKASEYRKAYGD
-846 KINELQAGRLASEKS
+846 INAVQEDRLAKEKS
-861 FQDRQDKIKK
+861 FQQRQDKLKGEELTKIKTQLAAVTK
-871 EEITKVKA
+871 EHE
-879 QIAQLLGE
+879 E
-887 YERAN
+887 AN
-892 KRLEETRKKRLE
+892 KNLEEARKKRLE
-904 IQKRFSELVKSFTTQ
+904 IQKRFQELVTSFTTQ
-919 KGPDASFG
+919 KGPEASFG
-927 DLNLAKINAR
+927 SLNQAKISAR
-937 NALRRGDTDQALA
+937 DALRVGDTDKALA

-959 ESLREAGTN
+959 EDLREAGTN

-973 GIAKELEQ
+973 GIAKELQQ
-981 IANAAAK
+981 IANAAAQ
-988 MDEKTAESSVKA
+988 MDERTAESGVKA
-1000 NEAVI
+1000 REAVI

-1023 SDAESEDATRAR
+1023 SDGESEETTRQR
-1035 MLALAEEWRRYM
+1035 MLTLAGEWQKYM
-1047 QVQVTLI
+1047 QVKVVLI
-1054 PPDAGDKKQAESMVN
+1054 PPDTSGIKDAGKMIDAS
-1069 GAAPATTIPSPPKL
+1069 GTIPGH
-1083 ATGGIVRGPGTA
+1083 ANGTA
-1095 TSDSIWAR
+1095 SALPGWAWVGENGPELLRMRGGEQVLPSGLSLALDSQAR
-1103 LSDGEGVLNAAAV
+1103 NGGLARNLPEIPQVSSQAMQPANPLEHWGAV
-1116 RHYGQ
+1116 DLGLPGGGSAQ
-1121 GLVHQLNRRALPR
+1121 VLVHQKSMP
-1134 FADGGV
+1134 
-1140 VGRAAPPV
+1140 
-1148 VPAHGDLTATAGGAD
+1148 DLLRLQA
-1163 QDWGTQVWD
+1163 
-1172 FGQGQTATIRMPRS
+1172 RMR
-1186 TAEEIR
+1186 
-1192 RARLKLGS
+1192 GSKR

>member
-18 QLDRFRKAAQA
+18 QLDQFRKAAQA

-42 VFNELQQQVDA
+42 VFNDLQQQVEA

-68 AGELIRVDSANSR
+68 GSELVRVDSANSR

-97 SNAKALDRLQFGRAS
+97 SNAKALDRLQFGQAS

-145 NAYRT
+145 DAYRT

-179 QQLTAEQQRSQLVLR
+179 QQLTAEQQRSQVVLR

-209 LTTRAKTQGGELGQ
+209 LTTRASTQSAQLGQ

-233 DTTRLAAEQIRLR
+233 DTTQLAAEQVRLR
-246 AEMAKAVPKVALQAA
+246 AEMAKAAPNIALQAA
-261 VAGARESLGVRPFA
+261 VGSARESLGVRPFA
-275 EINNEVTR
+275 EINSEVTR

-299 AELTQA
+299 TELTQA

-348 QRSFQK
+348 GKSFGEYAGFTQ
-354 FADFEQEMAGIQ
+354 QMAGVE

-371 TGKEVEAL
+371 TSSQIRTLSQDVRT
-379 GEQVSKLS
+379 LS
-387 LEMGQGAAQSAAAL
+387 LEMGKPAAQSAAAL
-401 REILGSGIE
+401 RDILGSGIATE
-410 TSRGMD
+410 RGLE
-416 VLRESSRAA
+416 VLGKSTKAA
-425 IAGMTSPEKAADV
+425 IAGMTDTKTAASV
-438 GISVLNAYGDSV
+438 GVSVLNAYGEGV
-450 DKLGER
+450 EKLDER

-462 TIQDGRV
+462 TVQDGV
-469 SFDDLAAGLGQVLP
+469 VEFDELAAGIGQVLP
-483 SASAAQVGFDEIGAA
+483 SAAAAKVGFDEIGAA

-523 SSPSPQAAKAMKEL
+523 SSPSPESAKAMKEL

-542 GLAGTLRQ
+542 GLAGTLRK
-550 VAALKLTPEQMRSVV
+550 VASLKLTPEQMRSIV

-575 ALVNQMEAFNEQL
+575 ALTNQMDAFNEQL

-604 MKDTPE
+604 MKDTPQ
-610 QQVRRFGSAV
+610 QQVERFKVAV
-620 ETLQR
+620 NELQIA
-625 EFGKVLSAGLPLVVG
+625 FGQVLAAGLPLVNG

-645 KAFSDLDQQTKSTII
+645 NAFNELDPKVKNTII

-672 AVVIKAIRGPFALLL
+672 GVVLNAIRGPFALLL
-687 THISSVPGAAGAAGG
+687 THISTVPGAAGAAGG

-724 KALRVSGYAIIL
+724 KALRITGYGIIL
-736 DQLSELYGLYQQMQE
+736 EQLGELYDLYQQMQE

-756 EATRAGIAR
+756 ESYNESLKAGIA
-765 DIQATQG
+765 ASEP
-772 YRNTLILTQQEV
+772 YRNTLILQGDEIK
-784 SKLTEVEKTSY
+784 KLSETERKTY
-795 VERLKQAET
+795 LDRLKQAET
-804 YYRKLSE
+804 YYAKLAE
-811 QISRKDAEEKGV
+811 QIARQDAEKNGMS
-823 TAPVS
+823 APVS

-834 FRQARQYQSAYS
+834 AGQARRYREAFKALDVVQQD
-846 KINELQAGRLASEKS
+846 RLAKDKA
-861 FQDRQDKIKK
+861 FQGRQDTLRKQ
-871 EEITKVKA
+871 ELEKVKT
-879 QIAQLLGE
+879 QLAQLTDE
-887 YERAN
+887 HTAAN
-892 KRLEETRKKRLE
+892 KRLEEARKARLE
-904 IQKRFSELVKSFTTQ
+904 IQKRFAGLVTSFTTQ
-919 KGPDASFG
+919 PAAAPSFG
-927 DLNLAKINAR
+927 SLNQAKISAR
-937 NALRRGDTDQALA
+937 DALRVGDTDKALA

-959 ESLREAGTN
+959 EDLRDAGTN

-973 GIAKELEQ
+973 GIAKELQQ
-981 IANAAAK
+981 IADAAAK
-988 MDEKTAESSVKA
+988 MDENTAESSVKA

-1023 SDAESEDATRAR
+1023 SDTESEEATRQR
-1035 MLALAEEWRRYM
+1035 MLALASEWQKYM
-1047 QVQVTLI
+1047 AVKVVLI
-1054 PPDAGDKKQAESMVN
+1054 PPDTSGIKDAGKMIDA
-1069 GAAPATTIPSPPKL
+1069 
-1083 ATGGIVRGPGTA
+1083 GTA
-1095 TSDSIWAR
+1095 IPGHANGTASALPGWAWVGENGPELLRMRGGEQVLPSGLSLALDSQAR
-1103 LSDGEGVLNAAAV
+1103 NGGLARNLPEIPQVNSQAMQPANPLEHWGAV
-1116 RHYGQ
+1116 DLGLPGGGSAQ
-1121 GLVHQLNRRALPR
+1121 VLVHQKSMP
-1134 FADGGV
+1134 
-1140 VGRAAPPV
+1140 
-1148 VPAHGDLTATAGGAD
+1148 DLLRLQA
-1163 QDWGTQVWD
+1163 
-1172 FGQGQTATIRMPRS
+1172 RMRGNK
-1186 TAEEIR
+1186 R
-1192 RARLKLGS
+1192 

>member
-18 QLDRFRKAAQA
+18 QLDQFRKAAQA

-42 VFNELQQQVDA
+42 VFNDLQQQVDA

-68 AGELIRVDSANSR
+68 GSELVRVDSANSR

-97 SNAKALDRLQFGRAS
+97 SNAKALDRLQFGQAS

-145 NAYRT
+145 DAYRT

-164 VQADPRA
+164 VQADPQA

-179 QQLTAEQQRSQLVLR
+179 QQLTAEQQRSQVVLR

-209 LTTRAKTQGGELGQ
+209 LTTRASTQSAQLGQ

-233 DTTRLAAEQIRLR
+233 DTTQLAAEQARLR
-246 AEMAKAVPKVALQAA
+246 AELAKAAPNIALQAA
-261 VAGARESLGVRPFA
+261 VGSARESLGVRPFA
-275 EINNEVTR
+275 EINSEVTR

-348 QRSFQK
+348 GKSFGEYAGFTQ
-354 FADFEQEMAGIQ
+354 QMAGVE

-371 TGKEVEAL
+371 TSSQIRTLSQDVRT
-379 GEQVSKLS
+379 LS
-387 LEMGQGAAQSAAAL
+387 LEMGKPAAQSAAAL
-401 REILGSGIE
+401 RDILGSGIATE
-410 TSRGMD
+410 RGLE
-416 VLRESSRAA
+416 VLGKSTKAA
-425 IAGMTSPEKAADV
+425 IAGMTDTKTAASV
-438 GISVLNAYGDSV
+438 GVSVLNAYGESV
-450 DKLGER
+450 EKLDER

-462 TIQDGRV
+462 TVQDGV
-469 SFDDLAAGLGQVLP
+469 VEFDELAAGIGQVLP
-483 SASAAQVGFDEIGAA
+483 SAAAAKVGFDEIGAA

-523 SSPSPQAAKAMKEL
+523 SSPSPESAKAMKEL

-542 GLAGTLRQ
+542 GLAGTLRK
-550 VAALKLTPEQMRSVV
+550 VASLKLTPEQMRSIV

-575 ALVNQMEAFNEQL
+575 ALTNQMDAFNEQL

-604 MKDTPE
+604 MKDTPQ
-610 QQVRRFGSAV
+610 QQVERFKVAV
-620 ETLQR
+620 NELQIA
-625 EFGKVLSAGLPLVVG
+625 FGQVLAAGLPLVNG

-645 KAFSDLDQQTKSTII
+645 NAFNELDPKVKNTII

-672 AVVIKAIRGPFALLL
+672 GVVLNAIRGPFALLL

-724 KALRVSGYAIIL
+724 KALRITGYGIIL
-736 DQLSELYGLYQQMQE
+736 EQLGELYDLYQQMQE

-756 EATRAGIAR
+756 ESYNESLKAGIA
-765 DIQATQG
+765 ASEP
-772 YRNTLILTQQEV
+772 YRNTLILQGDEIK
-784 SKLTEVEKTSY
+784 KLSETERKTY
-795 VERLKQAET
+795 LDRLKQAET
-804 YYRKLSE
+804 YYAKLAE
-811 QISRKDAEEKGV
+811 QIARQDAEKNGMS
-823 TAPVS
+823 APVS
-828 KEALDA
+828 KEAVDA
-834 FRQARQYQSAYS
+834 AGQARRYREAFKALDVVQQD
-846 KINELQAGRLASEKS
+846 RLAKDKA
-861 FQDRQDKIKK
+861 FQGRQDTLRKQ
-871 EEITKVKA
+871 ELEKVKT
-879 QIAQLLGE
+879 QLAQLTDE
-887 YERAN
+887 HTAAN
-892 KRLEETRKKRLE
+892 KRLEEARKARLE
-904 IQKRFSELVKSFTTQ
+904 IQKRFAGLVTSFTTQ
-919 KGPDASFG
+919 PAKAPSFG
-927 DLNLAKINAR
+927 SLNQAKISAR
-937 NALRRGDTDQALA
+937 DALRVGDTDKALA

-959 ESLREAGTN
+959 EDLRDAGTN

-973 GIAKELEQ
+973 GIAKELQQ

-988 MDEKTAESSVKA
+988 MDENTAESSVKA

-1023 SDAESEDATRAR
+1023 SDTESEEATRQR
-1035 MLALAEEWRRYM
+1035 MLALASEWQKYM
-1047 QVQVTLI
+1047 AVKVVLI
-1054 PPDAGDKKQAESMVN
+1054 PPDTSGIKDAGKMIDAST
-1069 GAAPATTIPSPPKL
+1069 AIPGH
-1083 ATGGIVRGPGTA
+1083 ANGTA
-1095 TSDSIWAR
+1095 SALPGWAWVGENGPELLRMRGGEQVLPSGLSLALDSQAR
-1103 LSDGEGVLNAAAV
+1103 NGGLARNLPEIPQVNSQAMQPANPLEHWGAV
-1116 RHYGQ
+1116 DLGLPGGGSAQ
-1121 GLVHQLNRRALPR
+1121 VLVHQKSMP
-1134 FADGGV
+1134 
-1140 VGRAAPPV
+1140 
-1148 VPAHGDLTATAGGAD
+1148 DLLRLQA
-1163 QDWGTQVWD
+1163 
-1172 FGQGQTATIRMPRS
+1172 RMR
-1186 TAEEIR
+1186 
-1192 RARLKLGS
+1192 GSKR